1 MSAGGAKRRVLL
13 LDNGSLEP
21 AAILRLREIAAALGM
36 RLRHPVEPVSLLHSD
51 RVAADLIGGRAAELL
66 EPVLERCGS
75 AGTSECVILPFFIG
89 PSRALTEYVP
99 AVVARVGQK
108 HAGLRVILGQPL
120 HAPDDD
126 RLARIL
132 AQQVREILAAENAS
146 GPDVRVALVDHGSP
160 ARAVTAAR
168 DRVAEQLAE
177 CLGATVAEVAPCS
190 MERRPGAEYDF
201 NEPLLENLLGSSGWD
216 HGLVVVAQLFLLPG
230 RHAGKGGDIERICAH
245 AEAGNPR
252 LRIRRT
258 GQLGDSPL
266 LLDVLADRCLEAGG

>member
-1 MSAGGAKRRVLL
+1 MSAGGASRRVLL

-36 RLRHPVEPVSLLHSD
+36 QLRHPVEPVSLLHSD
-51 RVAADLIGGRAAELL
+51 RVAADLTGGRAAELL

-75 AGTSECVILPFFIG
+75 AGISECVILPFFIG

-108 HAGLRVILGQPL
+108 HAGMRVKLGQPL

-160 ARAVTAAR
+160 AREVTVAR
-168 DRVAEQLAE
+168 DRVAEQLAA
-177 CLGATVAEVAPCS
+177 CLGDTVAKVAPCS

-216 HGLVVVAQLFLLPG
+216 QGLVVVAQLFLLPG
-230 RHAGKGGDIERICAH
+230 RHAGKGGDIERICAR

-258 GQLGDSPL
+258 GQLGDSTL